1 MQRVRTTKRAIF
13 WLGLCLGLS
22 GCSDPA
28 PTEAE
33 MTEAVR
39 SALAEVV
46 QNAPSEVKPFRLMSL
61 IALSRHGC
69 DAAGRKMG
77 WNCRFTATLGTGQ
90 GIRSYTIEGRFV
102 KVGDRF
108 KLSNS

>member
-1 MQRVRTTKRAIF
+1 MQRVRNTERAF
-13 WLGLCLGLS
+13 LWLGLCLGLS
-22 GCSDPA
+22 GCRDPA
-28 PTEAE
+28 PTEGE

-69 DAAGRKMG
+69 DSAEDKEG

-102 KVGDRF
+102 KVGKRYI
-108 KLSNS
+108 LANT

>member
-1 MQRVRTTKRAIF
+1 MQRVLTTKRAIL

-33 MTEAVR
+33 MTDAVR

>member
-1 MQRVRTTKRAIF
+1 MQRRCANIKAVLGCFLA
-13 WLGLCLGLS
+13 LGLTACGET
-22 GCSDPA
+22 A

-33 MTEAVR
+33 MTDAVR
-39 SALAEVV
+39 SALADVV

-61 IALSRHGC
+61 IALSRHEC
-69 DAAGRKMG
+69 TEASGRLG
-77 WNCRFTATLGTGQ
+77 WKCRFTATLGTGQ

-108 KLSNS
+108 KLTNS

>member
-1 MQRVRTTKRAIF
+1 MQQLRVSFRAVLVGF
-13 WLGLCLGLS
+13 LALS
-22 GCSDPA
+22 LAACGENP

-33 MTEAVR
+33 MTAAVR
-39 SALAEVV
+39 AALADVV

-61 IALSRHGC
+61 IALSRHECTEASG
-69 DAAGRKMG
+69 GLG
-77 WNCRFTATLGTGQ
+77 WKCRFTATLGTGQ

>member
-1 MQRVRTTKRAIF
+1 MQHRRAGF
-13 WLGLCLGLS
+13 RDVLMGLLALGLAACGEN
-22 GCSDPA
+22 P

-33 MTEAVR
+33 MTDAVR
-39 SALAEVV
+39 SALVDVV

-61 IALSRHGC
+61 IALSRHEC
-69 DAAGRKMG
+69 TEASGRLG
-77 WNCRFTATLGTGQ
+77 WKCRFTATLGTGQ